1 MVYASVPSRKMS
13 LGIGGSPCSNACRR
27 GRSSAAGDRVAGSAA
42 SLEPKTE
49 TETGPRPVLVQGHV
63 GHRDDARGR
72 GGGGDL
78 GVWCEN
84 GEGQRK

>member
-1 MVYASVPSRKMS
+1 MPVAV
-13 LGIGGSPCSNACRR
+13 GG
-27 GRSSAAGDRVAGSAA
+27 AALPGTGWQGSAA